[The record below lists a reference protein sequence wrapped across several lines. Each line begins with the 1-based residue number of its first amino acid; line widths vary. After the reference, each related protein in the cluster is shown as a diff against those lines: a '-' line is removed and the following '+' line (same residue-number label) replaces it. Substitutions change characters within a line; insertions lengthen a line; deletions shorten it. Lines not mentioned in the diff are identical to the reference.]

1 MNNFWKNIWDSKGK
15 SGSND
20 LLFLDGYE
28 HLKIKFSSKE
38 IVTQI
43 LGHLDATPPGTILE
57 VGCGAGFLARE
68 IQDFHYTGIDY
79 SVPIIE
85 KHKELFPHHNVMVSE
100 ASSLPFADDA
110 FDHVFCYGLF
120 QYLPDRHYADKTI
133 QEMERVCKSGIFL
146 GDLKSEK
153 TRDTHFVYP
162 AQELQEQGFEI
173 SACMFGYN
181 DVERFNAFKC
191 KGKL

>member
-1 MNNFWKNIWDSKGK
+1 MMSDFWREIWDSKGR
-15 SGSND
+15 SDSSD

-28 HLKIKFSSKE
+28 HLTQSFDSKE
-38 IVTQI
+38 ISNRI
-43 LGHLDATPPGTILE
+43 LQELNASPVDAILE

-68 IQDFHYTGIDY
+68 LQNFKYIGVDY
-79 SVPIIE
+79 SGPIIE

-153 TRDTHFVYP
+153 TRDTHFVNPKKDLIDMNYKITTCIYD
-162 AQELQEQGFEI
+162 ELDLI
-173 SACMFGYN
+173 
-181 DVERFNAFKC
+181 RFNASKE
-191 KGKL
+191 KMK

>member
-1 MNNFWKNIWDSKGK
+1 MISDFWKKIWDSKGR
-15 SGSND
+15 SDSSD

-28 HLKIKFSSKE
+28 HLTQSFDGKE
-38 IVTQI
+38 ISNRI
-43 LGHLDATPPGTILE
+43 LQELNASPVDAILE

-68 IQDFHYTGIDY
+68 LQNFKYIGVDY
-79 SVPIIE
+79 SGPIIE

-162 AQELQEQGFEI
+162 KKDLIDMNYKITTCIYDELDLI
-173 SACMFGYN
+173 
-181 DVERFNAFKC
+181 RFNASKE
-191 KGKL
+191 KMK

>member
-1 MNNFWKNIWDSKGK
+1 MTNNFWREIWDSKGR
-15 SGSND
+15 SDSND

-28 HLKIKFSSKE
+28 HLTQRFDSKE
-38 IVTQI
+38 ISDRI
-43 LGHLDATPPGTILE
+43 LQELNASAGDTILE

-68 IQDFHYTGIDY
+68 LQNFKYIGVDY
-79 SVPIIE
+79 SGPIIE

-133 QEMERVCKSGIFL
+133 QEMERVCKGGIFL

-153 TRDTHFVYP
+153 TR
-162 AQELQEQGFEI
+162 I
-173 SACMFGYN
+173 
-181 DVERFNAFKC
+181 
-191 KGKL
+191 

>member
-1 MNNFWKNIWDSKGK
+1 MMSDFWKKIWDSKGR
-15 SGSND
+15 SDSSD

-28 HLKIKFSSKE
+28 HLTQIFDSKE
-38 IVTQI
+38 ISNRI
-43 LGHLDATPPGTILE
+43 LQELNASPVDTILE

-68 IQDFHYTGIDY
+68 LQNFKYIGVDY
-79 SVPIIE
+79 SGPIIE
-85 KHKELFPHHNVMVSE
+85 KHKELFPRHNVMVSE

-162 AQELQEQGFEI
+162 KKDLIDMNYKITTCIYDELDLI
-173 SACMFGYN
+173 
-181 DVERFNAFKC
+181 RFNASKE
-191 KGKL
+191 KIK